1 MTMPEDPYR
10 AQNPVPGPIPFPP
23 PAPPGGPGRQ
33 YPGRQYPGQQYPG
46 QQQGSAGWPG
56 EPEIVSA
63 DERSWTYN
71 EFDRRDG
78 REFGDLYTGP
88 MLAVRPRKVTVAAVL
103 AFISG
108 GLTLLVG
115 ALLLT
120 TSELTDNSVDL
131 ALFYVALGGCV
142 LYIVG
147 GVLALVGRDGRLLVI
162 GAGLSI
168 AVSLLSVISSIS
180 QGIPIVF
187 NDWTGMVLPI
197 IVITRLLHPWPRA
210 WFRSKGG
217 STF

>member
-10 AQNPVPGPIPFPP
+10 AQNPAPGPIPFPP
-23 PAPPGGPGRQ
+23 PAPPGGPGL
-33 YPGRQYPGQQYPG
+33 QYPGQQYPG

-78 REFGDLYTGP
+78 REFGDPYTGP

-108 GLTLLVG
+108 GLNLLV
-115 ALLLT
+115 AVFLLT
-120 TSELTDNSVDL
+120 GEDLLTDNPVDL
-131 ALFYVALGGCV
+131 TIFAVAILVCV
-142 LYIVG
+142 LYITG
-147 GVLALVGRDGRLLVI
+147 GVLGLAGRDGRLLVI
-162 GAGLSI
+162 GAGASI
-168 AVSLLSVISSIS
+168 AVSLLSIVSGLS
-180 QGIPIVF
+180 QGVSVVPADV
-187 NDWTGMVLPI
+187 TGVVLPI
-197 IVITRLLHPWPRA
+197 IIITRLLHPWPRA